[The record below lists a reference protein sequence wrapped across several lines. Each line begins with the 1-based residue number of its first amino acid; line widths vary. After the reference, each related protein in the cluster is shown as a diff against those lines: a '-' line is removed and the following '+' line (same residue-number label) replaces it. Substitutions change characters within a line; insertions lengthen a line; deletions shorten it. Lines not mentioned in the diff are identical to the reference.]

1 MKGKH
6 WLVKLLIWC
15 SMLITLTTA
24 ISISQT
30 QNVQAAANDNSLAA
44 IKKKGTIVMGTSPDY
59 PPYEFL
65 VNNKPVGMDIAI
77 GKQIA
82 KDLGVKLVV
91 KQMDF
96 DALLVGLETHKIDM
110 VLSAM
115 SPTPERKQSV
125 DFSEP
130 YYFSGQSIIINK
142 ADKEIYKNYKSF
154 YNKKVG
160 AQTGSLQYDLVKKQ
174 IKGAKLTGLTK
185 VTDLIIALKTHKID
199 GLVAESAVATAYVK
213 NNPDLVVINGGFDLT
228 DTGDGTA
235 IAFAKNSTS
244 LVTEVNKTITK
255 IKQQKL
261 TAKYLADA
269 GKSLKVNVADTSMWS
284 YRSYF
289 IKGIGYTLLISLV
302 GVVLGVLLGT
312 LLALCRLGSIAPLKW
327 LATGYVEFI
336 RGTPL
341 MIQVMFLYFGLNIP
355 ALTAG
360 MVGVAMNSG
369 AYVAEYI
376 RGGID
381 SVAKGQTEAA
391 RSLGLSSKDTLRYV
405 IMPQA
410 LKIIWPSLGNEFISL
425 IKESSIVSVIGVTDI
440 IYQLRLVQAAT
451 YKGIAPYAVAMV
463 IYFVLV
469 FGLTRLLNFAERKM
483 QHA

>member
-1 MKGKH
+1 
-6 WLVKLLIWC
+6 
-15 SMLITLTTA
+15 
-24 ISISQT
+24 
-30 QNVQAAANDNSLAA
+30 
-44 IKKKGTIVMGTSPDY
+44 
-59 PPYEFL
+59 
-65 VNNKPVGMDIAI
+65 
-77 GKQIA
+77 
-82 KDLGVKLVV
+82 
-91 KQMDF
+91 
-96 DALLVGLETHKIDM
+96 
-110 VLSAM
+110 
-115 SPTPERKQSV
+115 
-125 DFSEP
+125 
-130 YYFSGQSIIINK
+130 
-142 ADKEIYKNYKSF
+142 
-154 YNKKVG
+154 
-160 AQTGSLQYDLVKKQ
+160 
-174 IKGAKLTGLTK
+174 
-185 VTDLIIALKTHKID
+185 
-199 GLVAESAVATAYVK
+199 VATAYVK

-244 LVTEVNKTITK
+244 LVTAVNKTITK

-261 TAKYLADA
+261 TTKYLADA

>member
-1 MKGKH
+1 MERKH
-6 WLVKLLIWC
+6 WLIKVLAVLTMLL
-15 SMLITLTTA
+15 SLGA
-24 ISISQT
+24 AVGQA
-30 QNVQAAANDNSLAA
+30 QPAQAATNQSLAK
-44 IKKKGTIVMGTSPDY
+44 IKQKGTLVMGTSPDY

-65 VNNKPVGMDIAI
+65 VNNQPVGMDVSIA
-77 GKQIA
+77 KQIA

-96 DALLVGLETHKIDM
+96 DALLVGLETHKVDM

-115 SPTPERKQSV
+115 TPTPERKQSV
-125 DFSEP
+125 DFSNV
-130 YYFSGQSIIINK
+130 YYTSGQSIIINK
-142 ADKEIYKNYKSF
+142 TDKSIYKSYKNF
-154 YNKKVG
+154 ANKNVG

-174 IKGAKLTGLTK
+174 IKGAKITGLTK
-185 VTDLIIALKTHKID
+185 VTDLIIALKTHKIE
-199 GLVAESAVATAYVK
+199 GIAAESAVATAYVK
-213 NNPDLVVINGGFDLT
+213 NNPDLTVLDHQFNLSESDS
-228 DTGDGTA
+228 GTA
-235 IAFAKNSTS
+235 IAFAKGSTS
-244 LVTEVNKTITK
+244 LVAAVNQSLAK
-255 IKQQKL
+255 IKKQNL
-261 TAKYLADA
+261 TEKYLSEA
-269 GKSLKVNVADTSMWS
+269 GKSLKVNVANTSMWH

-289 IKGIGYTLLISLV
+289 IKGVGYTLLISLIAV
-302 GVVLGVLLGT
+302 LIGVVLGT
-312 LLALCRLGSIAPLKW
+312 LLALSRLSHFLPLKW
-327 LATGYVEFI
+327 IATAYVEFI

-341 MIQVMFLYFGLNIP
+341 MIQVMFLYFGLNVP

-360 MVGVAMNSG
+360 VAGVAMNSG

-381 SVAKGQTEAA
+381 SVPKGQVEAA
-391 RSLGLSSKDTLRYV
+391 RSLGLSYKDTMRYV
-405 IMPQA
+405 ILPQA

-425 IKESSIVSVIGVTDI
+425 IKESSIVSVIGVTDL

-463 IYFVLV
+463 IYFILV

>member
-1 MKGKH
+1 MQKK
-6 WLVKLLIWC
+6 WLHRIVALLAA
-15 SMLITLTTA
+15 LFLTVPLLA
-24 ISISQT
+24 QT
-30 QNVQAAANDNSLAA
+30 QPVQAAANDTSLAD
-44 IKKKGTIVMGTSPDY
+44 IKKKGTLVMGTSPDY

-65 VNNKPVGMDIAI
+65 VNNKPVGMDIDIA
-77 GKQIA
+77 KQIA
-82 KDLGVKLVV
+82 KDIGVKLVV

-96 DALLVGLETHKIDM
+96 DALLVGIETHKIDM

-115 SPTPERKQSV
+115 TPTPARKQSV
-125 DFSEP
+125 DFSNV
-130 YYFSGQSIIINK
+130 YYNSGQSIIINK
-142 ADKEIYKNYKSF
+142 TDKNIYKNYKNF
-154 YNKKVG
+154 ANKKVG

-174 IKGAKLTGLTK
+174 IKGVKMTGLTK

-199 GLVAESAVATAYVK
+199 GIATESAVATAYVK
-213 NNPDLVVINGGFDLT
+213 NNPDLMVLNHQFNLSET
-228 DTGDGTA
+228 DSGSA
-235 IAFAKNSTS
+235 IAFHKGSGT
-244 LVTEVNKTITK
+244 LVAAANKTIAK
-255 IKQQKL
+255 IKKNNL
-261 TAKYLADA
+261 TEKYLADA
-269 GKSLKVNVADTSMWS
+269 GKSLKVNVADTSMWH

-289 IKGIGYTLLISLV
+289 IKGVGYTLLISLIAV
-302 GVVLGVLLGT
+302 LIGVVLGT
-312 LLALCRLGSIAPLKW
+312 LLALSRLSHFLPLKW
-327 LATGYVEFI
+327 LATAYVEFI

-360 MVGVAMNSG
+360 VAGVAMNSG

-381 SVAKGQTEAA
+381 SVPKGQVEAA
-391 RSLGLSSKDTLRYV
+391 RSLGLSYKDTMRYV
-405 IMPQA
+405 ILPQA

-425 IKESSIVSVIGVTDI
+425 IKESSIVSVIGVTDL

-463 IYFVLV
+463 IYFILV